1 MYRLSPKTSGATRR
15 STQTITLRMLLNR
28 FSYSSLGTRTENASR
43 TLQTSLIGCEI
54 EHHSQVTS
62 TNDIAI
68 ARGKVG
74 AAEGTLIIAEHQTAG
89 RGRYGRRW
97 EAPSG
102 KCLLV
107 SVIFRHRLLRDQVAL
122 PNLIG
127 AIAIAQAIRMTHG
140 LDARIKPPNDVR
152 IKKKKVAGVLTE
164 LAYDDEHQP
173 FFVLGF
179 GVNVNSALED
189 FPPELRETATSV
201 RIAAARLRNQ
211 DAEICRTSLL
221 RAILC
226 QLEKT
231 YLQLKAGE
239 TDSIIR
245 QFEMLQ
251 EIAPHESDY

>member
-1 MYRLSPKTSGATRR
+1 MDIDFRHG
-15 STQTITLRMLLNR
+15 
-28 FSYSSLGTRTENASR
+28 
-43 TLQTSLIGCEI
+43 TLQTSLVGCQI
-54 EHHSQVTS
+54 EHHAEVAS

-68 ARGKVG
+68 ARGKAG

-97 EAPSG
+97 DAPSG

-107 SVIFRHRLLRDQVAL
+107 SLVLRHRLLRDQVTL

-127 AIAIAQAIRMTHG
+127 AIAIARAICATDE
-140 LDARIKPPNDVR
+140 LEARIKLPNDVR
-152 IKKKKVAGVLTE
+152 IKGKKVAGVLTE
-164 LAYDDEHQP
+164 LAYDDQHQP

-179 GVNVNSALED
+179 GVNVNNVLAD

-201 RIAAARLRNQ
+201 RIAAARVRNQ
-211 DAEICRTSLL
+211 DSEICRTSLL

-226 QLEKT
+226 HLEKT
-231 YLQLKAGE
+231 YLQLKADK
-239 TDSIIR
+239 TDLIMQ
-245 QFEMLQ
+245 QFEALQ